1 MASAKIL
8 LVDDEPLITS
18 LVAKK
23 LQGADLEVVVAHDG
37 ESGLEI
43 ALAGGITAV
52 VTDLQMP
59 YMSGIELATELARD
73 ERTAHLPVLML
84 TARGYMV
91 DQGEIKS
98 TNIRALLPKP
108 FSANDVLDRVLRM
121 VAEASGGPAR
131 GVA

>member
-1 MASAKIL
+1 
-8 LVDDEPLITS
+8 
-18 LVAKK
+18 
-23 LQGADLEVVVAHDG
+23 
-37 ESGLEI
+37 
-43 ALAGGITAV
+43 
-52 VTDLQMP
+52 
-59 YMSGIELATELARD
+59 
-73 ERTAHLPVLML
+73 ML